1 MINESVLNGR
11 HPGVV
16 SIARRFRYGHLQGAA
31 RQHSQ
36 MFAELAEEMIASLPD
51 DPELVIGLRKLAE
64 AKDCLVFVTVVATE
78 TA

>member
-1 MINESVLNGR
+1 MISETVLEGR

-16 SIARRFRYGHLQGAA
+16 SIARRFRWKHLQGQA
-31 RQHSQ
+31 RVHSQ
-36 MFAELAEEMIASLPD
+36 MFCELAEEMIASLPD

-64 AKDCLVFVTVVATE
+64 SKDCCVFVTVMATE